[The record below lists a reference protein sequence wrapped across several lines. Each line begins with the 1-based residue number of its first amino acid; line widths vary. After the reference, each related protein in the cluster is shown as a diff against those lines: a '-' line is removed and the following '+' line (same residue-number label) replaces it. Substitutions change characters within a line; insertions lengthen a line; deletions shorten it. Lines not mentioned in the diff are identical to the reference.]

1 MQYFYLQSRPK
12 CDNIIIVK
20 DREEITKMVEKN
32 LKKELDK
39 RKRVWYNMN
48 TGTISHKDAKHPSR
62 AKRKENFK
70 KMLDNEKYL

>member
-1 MQYFYLQSRPK
+1 
-12 CDNIIIVK
+12 
-20 DREEITKMVEKN
+20 MVEKN

-48 TGTISHKDAKHPSR
+48 TGTATHEDVRHPSR

-70 KMLDNEKYL
+70 KILDNEKYL